1 MKSIILSFLLSL
13 WLTAIIAPSVITLLE
28 RDGKMMVMTNINEEE
43 HQEQGKKEI
52 DEKKSVFYNYCPPN
66 FLTTFH
72 HITSNNLQEQH
83 IPNFYLDILLP
94 PPKSKV

>member
-28 RDGKMMVMTNINEEE
+28 RDGKIMVMTNMNEEE

-52 DEKKSVFYNYCPPN
+52 DEKKLVLCDYCPPN
-66 FLTTFH
+66 FITSSH
-72 HITSNNLQEQH
+72 HITSNNLQEEH
-83 IPNFYLDILLP
+83 IPNFNLDILLP
-94 PPKSKV
+94 PPKSRV